1 MHPHENVPDFPYP
14 SLDILLLNV
23 SECEH
28 VVTVQHALKDLGG
41 GRK

>member
-1 MHPHENVPDFPYP
+1 MVGRV
-14 SLDILLLNV
+14 LVGGWV